1 MRKMKTYSEREIRR
15 MPYDKRLRMYEE
27 EKDELFRR
35 SVNMSAADI
44 SVAHAE
50 LARKWNV

>member
-1 MRKMKTYSEREIRR
+1 MMTMKTYSEREIRK

-27 EKDELFRR
+27 EKDELFRK
-35 SVNMSAADI
+35 SVKMSAAEI
-44 SVAHAE
+44 SAAHAE